1 MGPILTGRF
10 ASGASRFD
18 TLSQLTIGKLAKR
31 VGLRPSAL
39 RYYEEQGLLTP
50 AGRTPAG
57 YRLYDA
63 AAERTLRFVQRAQR
77 LGFSLADIHILLQS
91 APLSD
96 QAVVALAEERF
107 LALER
112 RLTEQLV
119 LRHELEHLLLELQR
133 AKTLPA
139 DRATEPLLDR
149 LLDRICGNPLEQER
163 ADSILGWLADRTDC
177 LLATADAQ
185 ALLAPLRGQ
194 HVHVWQVDGAYHIL
208 IVGRDP
214 TVETAL
220 DQLVQMEADCRVHPP
235 LQVEPH
241 DEGYLLVARGEDA
254 FILARLFLALEQE

>member
-1 MGPILTGRF
+1 MGPIQTGRS

-63 AAERTLRFVQRAQR
+63 TAERTLRFVQRAQR
-77 LGFSLADIHILLQS
+77 LGFSLADIHTLLQS
-91 APLSD
+91 ASLSD

-119 LRHELEHLLLELQR
+119 LRHEL
-133 AKTLPA
+133 
-139 DRATEPLLDR
+139 
-149 LLDRICGNPLEQER
+149 
-163 ADSILGWLADRTDC
+163 
-177 LLATADAQ
+177 
-185 ALLAPLRGQ
+185 
-194 HVHVWQVDGAYHIL
+194 
-208 IVGRDP
+208 
-214 TVETAL
+214 
-220 DQLVQMEADCRVHPP
+220 
-235 LQVEPH
+235 
-241 DEGYLLVARGEDA
+241 
-254 FILARLFLALEQE
+254 